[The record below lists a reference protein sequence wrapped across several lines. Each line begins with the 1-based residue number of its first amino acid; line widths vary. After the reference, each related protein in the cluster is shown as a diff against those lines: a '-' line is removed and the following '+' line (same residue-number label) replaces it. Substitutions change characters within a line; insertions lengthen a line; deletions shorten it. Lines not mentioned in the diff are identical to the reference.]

1 MAEKVAASGETETGA
16 TEVYGRFLD
25 GLNKRDLD
33 AVEQAVDPARWREVC
48 VGYTQGVIPWADSRR
63 SMERV
68 WDGIPDLFFEPQHI
82 VSDGSQVVAVGAVRG
97 RQSGRLFGAP
107 ATRRC
112 FRANMFD
119 YVRVEDARIVS
130 RIQQVDM
137 FGQMRQLFGPLLL
150 VVLVAGTLLLLG
162 IGILIGA
169 LLL

>member
-1 MAEKVAASGETETGA
+1 M
-16 TEVYGRFLD
+16 
-25 GLNKRDLD
+25 
-33 AVEQAVDPARWREVC
+33 
-48 VGYTQGVIPWADSRR
+48 GYTQAIIPWTESRR

-68 WDGIPDLFFEPQHI
+68 WNGIPDLFFEPQHI

-107 ATRRC
+107 ATGRS
-112 FRANMFD
+112 FTSNMFD
-119 YVRVEDARIVS
+119 YVRVEDSKIVH

-150 VVLVAGTLLLLG
+150 VVLVVATLLLLG

-169 LLL
+169 VLL